1 MLRRQFIQS
10 VLATAAVSAGEAA
23 DTPWGNPVLDIHLHP
38 RRENAAEVD
47 HLEGAGVRKA
57 VLLPGAGSNDRANS
71 VMAQY
76 PDRFVRFTNADVR
89 APASSD
95 LVRAGLKGGAIGVGE
110 LKYPVQVDGPEM
122 RRVYDLAAEFRVP
135 VLIHFEEGGFNS
147 GFKRLP
153 NLLKNHPQ
161 TIFIGHAQT
170 WWANISADAANEAG
184 YPTGPVKSGG
194 LTDQLL
200 SDYPNVYG
208 DLSANSGRNALARD
222 PEFSAAFLV
231 RHRNKLM
238 FGSDCPCRD
247 GRGAGQ
253 PSNSPA
259 LRNKCIARET
269 LTLLQRLTSPEL
281 FRTITWQNGVQLL
294 RLSD

>member
-10 VLATAAVSAGEAA
+10 ALAAVAVSTGEGA

-38 RRENAAEVD
+38 RRDGAAEID

-57 VLLPGAGSNDRANS
+57 VLLPGAGSIEHATA

-89 APASSD
+89 APESADSIH
-95 LVRAGLKGGAIGVGE
+95 AGLRDGAIGIGE

-122 RRVYDLAAEFRVP
+122 SRVYDLAAEFGVP

-147 GFKRLP
+147 GFERMP
-153 NLLKNHPQ
+153 NLLKSHPK

-170 WWANISADAANEAG
+170 WWANISADTANQAG

-194 LTDQLL
+194 LTDRLL
-200 SDYPNVYG
+200 SDYPNIYG

-231 RHRNKLM
+231 RHRSKLM

-253 PSNSPA
+253 VSNSPA
-259 LRNKCIARET
+259 LKDKCIARET
-269 LTLLQRLTSPEL
+269 LALLQRLASPEL
-281 FRTITWQNGVQLL
+281 FRTITWQNGVRLL
-294 RLSD
+294 RLSA

>member
-1 MLRRQFIQS
+1 
-10 VLATAAVSAGEAA
+10 
-23 DTPWGNPVLDIHLHP
+23 VLDIHLHP
-38 RRENAAEVD
+38 RRDNAAEID

-57 VLLPGAGSNDRANS
+57 VLLPGGGSIERAMS
-71 VMAQY
+71 VMAKY

-89 APASSD
+89 TPESSD
-95 LVRAGLKGGAIGVGE
+95 LIRSDLKAGVIGVGE

-122 RRVYDLAAEFRVP
+122 SRFYDLAAEFRVP

-153 NLLKNHPQ
+153 DLLRGHPK

-170 WWANISADAANEAG
+170 WWANISAETANEAG

-194 LTDQLL
+194 LTDKLL
-200 SDYPNVYG
+200 SDYPNIYG
-208 DLSANSGRNALARD
+208 ALSANSGRNALARD
-222 PEFSAAFLV
+222 PEFSTAFLA
-231 RHRNKLM
+231 RHRGKLM
-238 FGSDCPCRD
+238 FGGDCPCRD

-253 PSNSPA
+253 ISNSPA

-269 LTLLQRLTSPEL
+269 LTLL
-281 FRTITWQNGVQLL
+281 
-294 RLSD
+294 

>member
-1 MLRRQFIQS
+1 MLRREFIQTI
-10 VLATAAVSAGEAA
+10 LATATISAGKAA
-23 DTPWGNPVLDIHLHP
+23 DTPWGSPVLDIHLHP
-38 RRENAAEVD
+38 RRDNAAEID

-57 VLLPGAGSNDRANS
+57 VLLPGAGSMERATS

-76 PDRFVRFTNADVR
+76 PDRFVRFANADVR
-89 APASSD
+89 ASASSD
-95 LVRAGLKGGAIGVGE
+95 LIRAGLKCGAIGVGE

-122 RRVYDLAAEFRVP
+122 SRVYDLAAEFRVP

-147 GFKRLP
+147 GFNRLP
-153 NLLKNHPQ
+153 SLLKAHPK

-170 WWANISADAANEAG
+170 WWANISAETANEAG
-184 YPTGPVKSGG
+184 YPTGSVKSGG
-194 LTDQLL
+194 LTDKVL
-200 SDYPNVYG
+200 SDYPNIYG

-231 RHRNKLM
+231 RHRGKLM

-253 PSNSPA
+253 VSNSPA
-259 LRNKCIARET
+259 IRNKCIARET
-269 LTLLQRLTSPEL
+269 LTLLQRSASPEV
-281 FRTITWQNGVQLL
+281 FRAITWENGVQLL
-294 RLSD
+294 RLST